1 MVPRS
6 KGGCGEVV
14 IKGQDQTEKWQQQ
27 RVANSIAKGDDN
39 RDGMLLEVSKQE
51 EGGKCMYFGRWK

>member
-1 MVPRS
+1 M
-6 KGGCGEVV
+6 V

>member
-6 KGGCGEVV
+6 KGGCEEVV

-27 RVANSIAKGDDN
+27 RMASENN
-39 RDGMLLEVSKQE
+39 RDGMPLEVSKQE
-51 EGGKCMYFGRWK
+51 EGGKFMYFGR

>member
-6 KGGCGEVV
+6 KGGCEEVV
-14 IKGQDQTEKWQQQ
+14 IKGQNQTEKWQQQ

-51 EGGKCMYFGRWK
+51 EGGEFMYFGR